1 MTTKEWLSRAINIDK
16 EIGRL
21 MREKRKAW
29 DRAVSITSRVN
40 ATCVTG
46 TKDPHKYDKLAEYED
61 MIDQRVDELYET
73 KQEIQLAIAKL
84 DNPIYRELLQRRY
97 IDNKPLEVIAVENN
111 YSYRHTC
118 RLHGKALLAIEKMAL
133 NVL

>member
-21 MREKRKAW
+21 LRERRAAW
-29 DRAVSITSRVN
+29 DRAVSVTSRVN

-73 KQEIQLAIAKL
+73 KQEIETAIAKL
-84 DNPIYRELLQRRY
+84 SEPILRTILFERY
-97 IDNKPLEVIAVENN
+97 ISGKKWEQIACDTN
-111 YSYRHTC
+111 YSYMQVC
-118 RLHGKALLAIEKMAL
+118 RLHGKALGEIEKML
-133 NVL
+133 